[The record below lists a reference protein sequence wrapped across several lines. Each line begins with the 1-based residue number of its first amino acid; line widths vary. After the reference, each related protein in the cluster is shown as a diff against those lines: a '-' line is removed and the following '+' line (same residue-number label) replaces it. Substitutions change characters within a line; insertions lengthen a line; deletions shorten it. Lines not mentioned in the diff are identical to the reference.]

1 MSANEFATVRAIIVN
16 VISLFIALRAFQV
29 YYQTRTTRLLVL
41 GLTMVMIIFTT
52 TADVIGNNITFHLNA
67 YWFNYVGQTISFA
80 FFYFS
85 LLDSS
90 EKYLRNVVRWQL
102 AVSALL
108 FILLIE
114 GPALPHAFPALGLL
128 RAIFSSGRALPCFL
142 ICLYYFAAFLKK
154 ETRFSLLMGA
164 GFVIIG
170 LGYYMIFPRY
180 VEPPSYDIQTAGDI
194 LRIIGNAI
202 LLVAMIWG

>member
-1 MSANEFATVRAIIVN
+1 MSANTFATVRAIIVI
-16 VISLFIALRAFQV
+16 VISLFIMLRAFQV
-29 YYQTRTTRLLVL
+29 YFQTRTTRLLVL
-41 GLTMVMIIFTT
+41 GLTMVMIILTT

-80 FFYFS
+80 FFYLS
-85 LLDSS
+85 LINSS
-90 EKYLRNVVRWQL
+90 EKYLRNLVRWQIAL
-102 AVSALL
+102 SALL
-108 FILLIE
+108 FILLLE
-114 GPALPHAFPALGLL
+114 GPALPHTFPTLGLL

-142 ICLYYFAAFLKK
+142 ICLYYFAAFVKK
-154 ETRFSLLMGA
+154 ETCFSLLMGA

-180 VEPPSYDIQTAGDI
+180 VNPPSYDIQTTGDI
-194 LRIIGNAI
+194 LRIIGNGI

>member
-1 MSANEFATVRAIIVN
+1 MSANQFATVRAVIVI
-16 VISLFIALRAFQV
+16 VICLFIALRAFQV
-29 YYQTRTTRLLVL
+29 YYQSRTTRLLVL
-41 GLTMVMIIFTT
+41 GLTMVMIILTT

-67 YWFNYVGQTISFA
+67 YWFNYVGQAVSFA

-85 LLDSS
+85 LINSS
-90 EKYLRNVVRWQL
+90 EKYLRILVRWQIAL
-102 AVSALL
+102 SALL
-108 FILLIE
+108 FILLFA
-114 GPALPHAFPALGLL
+114 GPALPHAFPTLGLL

-142 ICLYYFAAFLKK
+142 ICLYYCAAFVKK

-164 GFVIIG
+164 GFMIIG

-180 VEPPSYDIQTAGDI
+180 VNPPSYDIQTTGDI
-194 LRIIGNAI
+194 LRIIGNAT

>member
-1 MSANEFATVRAIIVN
+1 MSANTFATVRAIIVKVN
-16 VISLFIALRAFQV
+16 CQFIMLRAFQV
-29 YYQTRTTRLLVL
+29 YFQTLTTRLLVL
-41 GLTMVMIIFTT
+41 GLTMVMIILTT

-80 FFYFS
+80 FFYLS
-85 LLDSS
+85 LINSS
-90 EKYLRNVVRWQL
+90 EKYLRNLVRWQIAL
-102 AVSALL
+102 SALL

-114 GPALPHAFPALGLL
+114 GPALPHAFPTLGLL

-142 ICLYYFAAFLKK
+142 ICLYYIAAFVKK

-180 VEPPSYDIQTAGDI
+180 VNPPSYDIQTTGDI
-194 LRIIGNAI
+194 LRIVGNAI

>member
-1 MSANEFATVRAIIVN
+1 MSANTFATVRAIIVI
-16 VISLFIALRAFQV
+16 VISLFIMLRAFQV
-29 YYQTRTTRLLVL
+29 YFQTRSTRLLVL
-41 GLTMVMIIFTT
+41 ALTMIMIILTT

-67 YWFNYVGQTISFA
+67 YWFNYVGQAVSFA

-85 LLDSS
+85 LIKSS
-90 EKYLRNVVRWQL
+90 EKYLHNLVRWQI
-102 AVSALL
+102 AISALL
-108 FILLIE
+108 FILLLE
-114 GPALPHAFPALGLL
+114 GPALPHAFPTLGLL

-142 ICLYYFAAFLKK
+142 ISLYYFAAFVKK

-180 VEPPSYDIQTAGDI
+180 VNPPSYDIQTTGDI

>member
-1 MSANEFATVRAIIVN
+1 MSANNFATVRAIIVI

-29 YYQTRTTRLLVL
+29 YAQTRTPRLLVL
-41 GLTMVMIIFTT
+41 GLTMVMIILTT

-67 YWFNYVGQTISFA
+67 YWFNYVGQTVSFA
-80 FFYFS
+80 FFYLS
-85 LLDSS
+85 LINSS
-90 EKYLRNVVRWQL
+90 EKYLRNLVRWQIAL
-102 AVSALL
+102 SAFL
-108 FILLIE
+108 FILLIA
-114 GPALPHAFPALGLL
+114 GPALPHAFPTLGLL

-142 ICLYYFAAFLKK
+142 ICVYYCAAFLKK
-154 ETRFSLLMGA
+154 ETRFSLLMAA

-180 VEPPSYDIQTAGDI
+180 VNPPSYDIQTAGDI
-194 LRIIGNAI
+194 LRILGNAI